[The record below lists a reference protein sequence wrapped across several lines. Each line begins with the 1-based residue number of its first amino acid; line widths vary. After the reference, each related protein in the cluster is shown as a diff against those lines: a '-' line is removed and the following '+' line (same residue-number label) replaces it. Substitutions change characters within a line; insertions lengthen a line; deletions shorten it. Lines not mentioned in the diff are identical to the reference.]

1 MEGYSPQDTA
11 RDVGTPLH
19 VLLRETVHPAGSP
32 AARLVETLWTMGTSV
47 EEVLAAAW
55 RVLHLDPPADSR
67 LAGGGVTVK
76 RKLRVVLWLLGHP
89 CVGLTPATQAL
100 KNIRKTEAIAYLC
113 SVSHDHG
120 IGIKSPSARLLAL
133 SYQSYVNSPP
143 RACCRIHHGRYI
155 NIGDRTSR

>member
-1 MEGYSPQDTA
+1 
-11 RDVGTPLH
+11 
-19 VLLRETVHPAGSP
+19 
-32 AARLVETLWTMGTSV
+32 MGTSDNAVRHALEYVPRNLEWTQDVPV

-55 RVLHLDPPADSR
+55 RVLHLDSPADSR

-133 SYQSYVNSPP
+133 SYQSYVNSPHNTP
-143 RACCRIHHGRYI
+143 
-155 NIGDRTSR
+155 NQE